1 VHFKGDYM
9 RNMIKTIAITS
20 ILTTTAFAGAAQAE
34 MYFEL
39 GATHFSADLDS
50 ESISHFAA
58 TGVLGTTLKAT
69 EKFAHK
75 IEALAMIGL
84 NSDELYGVDVKLQSL
99 IGAAY
104 RPTIIL
110 NDAVSLYA
118 RAGVFNGRVKA
129 SGFGMSESDSST
141 EAGFGVGID
150 FKKLSLSYLNVDD
163 TNFVTATFRF

>member
-1 VHFKGDYM
+1 M
-9 RNMIKTIAITS
+9 RNVVKKIALAS
-20 ILTTTAFAGAAQAE
+20 VLTTAAFAGAAQAE

-39 GATHFSADLDS
+39 GATQISADIES
-50 ESISHFAA
+50 ESISHFGA
-58 TGVLGTTLKAT
+58 TGVIGTTLQAT

-75 IEALAMIGL
+75 VEALAIIGL
-84 NSDELYGVDVKLQSL
+84 NSDKLYGVDVKLQSL

-104 RPTIIL
+104 RPTIKL
-110 NDAVSLYA
+110 NDSVELHA
-118 RAGVFNGRVKA
+118 RLGVFNGRVKA